1 MNSKYHLA
9 QCNVGRA
16 KASMDD
22 PVMAGFAARL
32 EDINALAD
40 GAPGFVWRFQT
51 ESGNATSVQAFE
63 DATILFNMSVW
74 ESPQALRTFVYRSDH
89 ANVMKQRRSWFE
101 KFDGL
106 YLVLWWIPAGHIPGI
121 AEARERLAHLQ
132 QCGES
137 AYAFSFAKIF
147 PAPDEVGERTARS
160 DLSDPCPAL

>member
-1 MNSKYHLA
+1 
-9 QCNVGRA
+9 
-16 KASMDD
+16 MDD

-106 YLVLWWIPAGHIPGI
+106 YLVLWWVPAGHIPGI
-121 AEARERLAHLQ
+121 AEARERLAYLQ
-132 QCGES
+132 QHGES
-137 AYAFSFAKIF
+137 AYAFSFARIF
-147 PAPDEVGERTARS
+147 PAPDEVGAQTTGS
-160 DLSDPCPAL
+160 DISDPCPAL